1 MNGGV
6 VALAREI
13 EAVISIVV
21 RLKVFYSE
29 REPDEG
35 SFSAAA
41 ERSARMAMTVSDCKR
56 RKEEGEDER
65 PLYAALAAH
74 FFLELFWGARV
85 GVGVGL

>member
-6 VALAREI
+6 VALTGEI
-13 EAVISIVV
+13 EAGISTVV

-41 ERSARMAMTVSDCKR
+41 ERSARIAMTVSNCKR

-65 PLYAALAAH
+65 AL
-74 FFLELFWGARV
+74 
-85 GVGVGL
+85 